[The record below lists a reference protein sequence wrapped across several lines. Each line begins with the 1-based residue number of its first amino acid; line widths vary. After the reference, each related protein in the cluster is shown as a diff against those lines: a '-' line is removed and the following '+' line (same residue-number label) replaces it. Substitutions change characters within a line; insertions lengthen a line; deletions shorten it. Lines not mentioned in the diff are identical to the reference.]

1 MNVLIV
7 GNGGRE
13 HAITWQIAQSPAVKT
28 IWVAPGN
35 AGTACEQKV
44 TNIGIQATDI
54 DSLVHFAKEKN
65 IELTIVGPEAPLAA
79 GIVDTFTKNNLKC
92 FGPTQQAAQLESSK
106 AYCKHF
112 LHKHDIPTAQYA
124 VFQDKNEALDYI
136 DSQNFPL
143 VIKASGL
150 AAGKGVVIADNKE
163 TAQKAILSMLE
174 ANAFG
179 NAGHEIVIEEFLTGE
194 ELSFIVMADGENIL
208 PLASSQDHKRRDDG
222 DKGPN
227 TGGMGAYSP
236 VPRMNTDLKDKIL
249 KQIIEPTIAAL
260 EAQGMPYLGFL
271 YAGLMITP
279 SGDPK
284 VLEFNCRLGD
294 PETQPLMMRLR
305 TNLAELCMAALTRGL
320 NHISVDWDPRPALG
334 VVMASDGYPG
344 NYTKGNVITGLD
356 KTSNDLDTKVF
367 HAGTT
372 FKDDCIV
379 TNGGRVL
386 TVTALGDDFHSA
398 QQKAYARA
406 NLIHWPNCFYRTD
419 IGYRAIEYLSL

>member
-13 HAITWQIAQSPAVKT
+13 HAITWQVAQSPTVNA

-35 AGTACEQKV
+35 AGTAAEPKTKNV
-44 TNIGIQATDI
+44 PIEPTDI
-54 DSLVHFAKEKN
+54 TSLIRFAKEKN

-79 GIVDTFTKNNLKC
+79 GIVDLFTKNNLKC
-92 FGPTQQAAQLESSK
+92 FGPTQKAAQLETSK

-112 LHKHDIPTAQYA
+112 LHQHDIPTARYA
-124 VFQDKNEALDYI
+124 VFQDKDEALSYI
-136 DSQNFPL
+136 NSQAFPL

-150 AAGKGVVIADNKE
+150 AAGKGVIIAENKE
-163 TAQKAILSMLE
+163 DAQKAIISMLE

-194 ELSFIVMADGENIL
+194 ELSFIVIADGEHIL

-222 DKGPN
+222 DRGPN

-236 VPRMNTDLKDKIL
+236 VPCMNAALKDKIL
-249 KQIIEPTIAAL
+249 QQIIRPTIAAL
-260 EAQGMPYLGFL
+260 HAEGTPYLGFL

-279 SGDPK
+279 DGDPK

-294 PETQPLMMRLR
+294 PETQPLMMRLK
-305 TNLAELCMAALTRGL
+305 TNLTELCMAAITQEL
-320 NHISVDWDPRPALG
+320 NQVTVEWDPRPALG
-334 VVMASDGYPG
+334 VVIASGGYPSA
-344 NYTKGNVITGLD
+344 YTKGDTITGLD
-356 KTSNDLDTKVF
+356 ESTNDPDTKVF
-367 HAGTT
+367 HAGTA
-372 FKDDCIV
+372 FKDDFIV

-386 TVTALGDDFHSA
+386 TVAALGNDFLAA
-398 QQKAYARA
+398 QQKAYQRA
-406 NLIHWPNCFYRTD
+406 HLIHWPNCFYRKD